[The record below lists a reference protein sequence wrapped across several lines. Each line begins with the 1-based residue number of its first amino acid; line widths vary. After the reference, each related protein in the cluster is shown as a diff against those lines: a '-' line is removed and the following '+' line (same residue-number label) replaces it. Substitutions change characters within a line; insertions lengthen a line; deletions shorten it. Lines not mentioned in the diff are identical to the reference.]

1 MAVLKIPA
9 VYMRGGTSKGVF
21 FNARDLPRD
30 PELRDRILLRVLG
43 SPDPYS
49 RQADGMGGASH
60 STSKVVVV
68 DASARDDYDVEY
80 RCGQVA
86 IDRPLIDWTASGDS
100 LAVAVGPYAIQQGLV
115 AAREGTTVVRIWQP
129 HPGRFLEAHVEV
141 RNGEVLEDGLFT
153 EDGVPF
159 PAAEV
164 RLEFIDDGATDLLP
178 TGRVQDVLQ
187 IEGVGELP
195 VSLIRTDEVSIFV
208 RAADLGLNGREKPDA
223 FNRDAKTLARLEM
236 VRREGAVAMGLMSR
250 ARAEKPGASLPRLV
264 WVAPPMSYKSVSG
277 MDVPKDSID
286 VLARAMADGRMQ
298 RGFGTRSAISLAVAA
313 AVPGSIVSQVARTL
327 PGVATRIGHASGV
340 QAAWAT
346 VVRKGSGWALERA
359 TVSRTARCLMSGW
372 VHVPTGP
379 GRLCGL

>member
-30 PELRDRILLRVLG
+30 PEQRDRVLLRVLG

-49 RQADGMGGASH
+49 RQTDGMGGASP

-68 DASARDDYDVEY
+68 DASSRDDCDVEY

-86 IDRPLIDWTASGDS
+86 IDRPVIDWSTNGGS

-115 AAREGTTVVRIWQP
+115 PAREGTTVVRIWQP
-129 HPGRFLEAHVEV
+129 HPGRWLAAHVEV
-141 RNGEVLEDGLFT
+141 RGGEVLEDGVFT

-164 RLEFIDDGATDLLP
+164 RLDFIDDGAASLLP
-178 TGRVQDVLQ
+178 TGRVQDVLDV
-187 IEGVGELP
+187 EGMASLP
-195 VSLIRTDEVSIFV
+195 VSLVRTDEATIFA
-208 RAADLGLNGREKPDA
+208 RASDLGLNGREKPDT
-223 FNRDAKTLARLEM
+223 FNRDAKTLARLES
-236 VRREGAVAMGLMSR
+236 VRIAGAVAMGLMSR
-250 ARAEKPGASLPRLV
+250 ARAEKPGAALPRLV
-264 WVAPPMSYKSVSG
+264 WVAPPMSYKAAG
-277 MDVPKDSID
+277 GGDVPRDSID
-286 VLARAMADGRMQ
+286 VLARSVAEGRMQ

-313 AVPGSIVSQVARTL
+313 AVPGSVVSQVARTL

-346 VVRKGSGWALERA
+346 VVSNGNGWGLERA

-372 VHVPTGP
+372 VHVPAGP
-379 GRLCGL
+379 GRLF

>member
-30 PELRDRILLRVLG
+30 PEQRDRVLLRVLG

-49 RQADGMGGASH
+49 RQTDGMGGASP

-68 DASARDDYDVEY
+68 DASSRDDCDVEY

-86 IDRPLIDWTASGDS
+86 IDRPVIDWSTNGGS

-115 AAREGTTVVRIWQP
+115 PAREGTTVVRIWQP
-129 HPGRFLEAHVEV
+129 HPGRWLAAHVEV
-141 RNGEVLEDGLFT
+141 RGGEVLEDGVFT

-164 RLEFIDDGATDLLP
+164 RLDFIDDGAASLLP
-178 TGRVQDVLQ
+178 TGRVQDVLEV
-187 IEGVGELP
+187 EGMAPLP
-195 VSLIRTDEVSIFV
+195 VSLVRTDEATIFA
-208 RAADLGLNGREKPDA
+208 RASDLGLHGREKPDT
-223 FNRDAKTLARLEM
+223 FNRDAKTLARLES
-236 VRREGAVAMGLMSR
+236 VRIAGAVAMGLMSR
-250 ARAEKPGASLPRLV
+250 ARAEKPGAALPRLV
-264 WVAPPMSYKSVSG
+264 WVAPPMSYKAAGGGDVSR
-277 MDVPKDSID
+277 DSID
-286 VLARAMADGRMQ
+286 VLARSMAEGRMQ
-298 RGFGTRSAISLAVAA
+298 RGFGTRGAISLAVAA
-313 AVPGSIVSQVARTL
+313 AVPGSVVSQVARTL

-346 VVRKGSGWALERA
+346 VVSNGNGWGLERA

-372 VHVPTGP
+372 VHVPAGP
-379 GRLCGL
+379 GRLF

>member
-1 MAVLKIPA
+1 MAALKIPA

-30 PELRDRILLRVLG
+30 PERRDRVLLRVLG

-49 RQADGMGGASH
+49 RQADGMGGASP

-68 DASARDDYDVEY
+68 DACGRDGCDVEY

-86 IDRPLIDWTASGDS
+86 IDRPVIDWSAPGSG

-129 HPGRFLEAHVEV
+129 HPGRWLAAHVEV
-141 RNGEVLEDGLFT
+141 RDGEVLEEGVFT

-164 RLEFIDDGATDLLP
+164 RLDFIDDGSSSLLP
-178 TGRVQDVLQ
+178 TGRVQDVLEL
-187 IEGVGELP
+187 EGMAPLP
-195 VSLIRTDEVSIFV
+195 VSLVHTDQATIFA
-208 RAADLGLNGREKPDA
+208 RAADLGLHGREKPDT
-223 FNRDAKTLARLEM
+223 FNRDAKALARLEAIRM
-236 VRREGAVAMGLMSR
+236 EGAVAMGLMSR
-250 ARAEKPGASLPRLV
+250 ARAGKPGAALPRLV
-264 WVAPPMSYKSVSG
+264 WVAPPMSYKSAGGV
-277 MDVPKDSID
+277 DVPRDAID
-286 VLARAMADGRMQ
+286 VLARGIAEGGMQ
-298 RGFGTRSAISLAVAA
+298 RGFGTQGAVSLAVAA
-313 AVPGSIVSQVARTL
+313 ALPGSVVSQVARTL

-346 VVRKGSGWALERA
+346 VVRNGRGWGLERA

-372 VHVPTGP
+372 VHVPAGP
-379 GRLCGL
+379 GRLP